1 MEFSFINKAN
11 FDKDC
16 SIYNANTEF
25 YHNNNASGGL
35 SSVANHMNHYNLM
48 IDSSN
53 YKLCANE
60 TAMRGSLNQESSLLF
75 SKITTVSEFYP
86 GTHNIASYNSDF
98 HLKSYGDDGLSLT
111 DKSKQRRIRTTF
123 TSNQLN
129 ELEKIF
135 LETHYPDIY
144 TREEI
149 ASKLHLTEARVQVW
163 FQNRRAKFRKQE
175 RHAIYIMKDKS
186 IKMDNRKSSVSG
198 SKYLSP
204 TSVVKG
210 SQNARQMKCLY
221 DQI

>member
-16 SIYNANTEF
+16 IYNANSEF
-25 YHNNNASGGL
+25 YNNSANGGL
-35 SSVANHMNHYNLM
+35 SVANHMNHYNLM
-48 IDSSN
+48 IDSS

-60 TAMRGSLNQESSLLF
+60 TAIRSSLNQESSLLF

-186 IKMDNRKSSVSG
+186 IKMDSRKNSAAG
-198 SKYLSP
+198 SKYLGPSL
-204 TSVVKG
+204 KG
-210 SQNARQMKCLY
+210 PGPQNARQMKCLY

>member
-16 SIYNANTEF
+16 LYNANSDF
-25 YHNNNASGGL
+25 YNNSTNGGL
-35 SSVANHMNHYNLM
+35 SVANHMNHYNLM
-48 IDSSN
+48 IDSS

-60 TAMRGSLNQESSLLF
+60 TAIRGSLNQESSLLF

-186 IKMDNRKSSVSG
+186 IKMDSRKSSAAG
-198 SKYLSP
+198 SKYSGPSL
-204 TSVVKG
+204 KG
-210 SQNARQMKCLY
+210 SQSTRQMKCLY

>member
-1 MEFSFINKAN
+1 MEFSFLNKSS

-16 SIYNANTEF
+16 IYNTNSPL
-25 YHNNNASGGL
+25 YSNNPNNGVT
-35 SSVANHMNHYNLM
+35 VANHMSHYNLM
-48 IDSSN
+48 IDTS
-53 YKLCANE
+53 YKLCANDS
-60 TAMRGSLNQESSLLF
+60 AIRSSLNQESNFLF
-75 SKITTVSEFYP
+75 SKITTSTDFYQ
-86 GTHNIASYNSDF
+86 GAHSLGHYNTDF
-98 HLKSYGDDGLSLT
+98 HLKPYGDESSSLT

-149 ASKLHLTEARVQVW
+149 ATKLHLTEARVQVW

-186 IKMDNRKSSVSG
+186 SKMDNRKSTLSG
-198 SKYLSP
+198 AKYYNTGL
-204 TSVVKG
+204 KG
-210 SQNARQMKCLY
+210 SHNSRQIKSLY
-221 DQI
+221 EKI

>member
-1 MEFSFINKAN
+1 MEFSLLNKAN

-16 SIYNANTEF
+16 LYTANSEF
-25 YHNNNASGGL
+25 YNNGANGGGL
-35 SSVANHMNHYNLM
+35 SVANHMNHYNLM
-48 IDSSN
+48 IDSS

-60 TAMRGSLNQESSLLF
+60 SAIRGSLNQESSLLF

-86 GTHNIASYNSDF
+86 ATHNIGSYNTDF

-186 IKMDNRKSSVSG
+186 SKLDGRKNPAAG
-198 SKYLSP
+198 SKYLGPSL
-204 TSVVKG
+204 KG
-210 SQNARQMKCLY
+210 PQNGHGRQMKCLY

>member
-16 SIYNANTEF
+16 IYNTNTQF
-25 YHNNNASGGL
+25 YNNNNTNGGL
-35 SSVANHMNHYNLM
+35 SVANHMSHYNLM
-48 IDSSN
+48 IDSG

-60 TAMRGSLNQESSLLF
+60 TAMRNSLNQDTNLLF

-86 GTHNIASYNSDF
+86 GPHEIASFNSDF
-98 HLKSYGDDGLSLT
+98 HLKSYGDDASSLA

-186 IKMDNRKSSVSG
+186 AKMDNRKNISTG
-198 SKYLSP
+198 TKYFNAA
-204 TSVVKG
+204 VKG
-210 SQNARQMKCLY
+210 NAHSRQMKSIY
-221 DQI
+221 DKI

>member
-16 SIYNANTEF
+16 LYNANSEF
-25 YHNNNASGGL
+25 YNNSSNGGL
-35 SSVANHMNHYNLM
+35 SVANHMNHYNLM
-48 IDSSN
+48 IDSS

-60 TAMRGSLNQESSLLF
+60 TAIRGSLNQESSLLF

-98 HLKSYGDDGLSLT
+98 HLKPYGDDGLTLT

-186 IKMDNRKSSVSG
+186 IKMDTRKNSSAG
-198 SKYLSP
+198 SKYLGPSLKAP
-204 TSVVKG
+204 
-210 SQNARQMKCLY
+210 QNARQVKCLY

>member
-1 MEFSFINKAN
+1 MEFSLLNKAN

-16 SIYNANTEF
+16 LYTANSEF
-25 YHNNNASGGL
+25 YNNSANGGL
-35 SSVANHMNHYNLM
+35 SVANHMNHYNLM
-48 IDSSN
+48 IDSG

-60 TAMRGSLNQESSLLF
+60 SAIRGSLNQESSLLF

-86 GTHNIASYNSDF
+86 ATHNIGSYNTDF
-98 HLKSYGDDGLSLT
+98 HLKSFGDDGLSLT

-186 IKMDNRKSSVSG
+186 SKMDGRKNPAAG
-198 SKYLSP
+198 SKYLGPSL
-204 TSVVKG
+204 KG
-210 SQNARQMKCLY
+210 PQNGHARQMKCLY

>member
-1 MEFSFINKAN
+1 MEFSFLNKAN

-16 SIYNANTEF
+16 IYNTNTDF
-25 YHNNNASGGL
+25 YNNNTNGAL
-35 SSVANHMNHYNLM
+35 SVANHMNHYNLM
-48 IDSSN
+48 IDSS

-60 TAMRGSLNQESSLLF
+60 TAMRSSLNQESSLLF

-86 GTHNIASYNSDF
+86 SAHNIASYNSDF
-98 HLKSYGDDGLSLT
+98 HLKAYDDGLSLT

-149 ASKLHLTEARVQVW
+149 ATKLHLTEARVQVW

-186 IKMDNRKSSVSG
+186 VKMDSRKNSVSG

-204 TSVVKG
+204 TVKG
-210 SQNARQMKCLY
+210 PPNSRQMKCLY